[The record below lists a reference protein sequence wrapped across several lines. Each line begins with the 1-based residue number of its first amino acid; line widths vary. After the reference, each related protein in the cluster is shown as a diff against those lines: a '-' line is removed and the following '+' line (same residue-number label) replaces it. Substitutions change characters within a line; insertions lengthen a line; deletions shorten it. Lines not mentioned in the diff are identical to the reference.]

1 VPTALDNGQRSP
13 RTLDTPFVA
22 WLLAAALVAGCGGH
36 DSASAERPCIVSEEK
51 MATIWDLSE
60 MTAHPQSNG
69 LDCLY
74 AADEEAVVMLGVRT
88 PKQFEAERARFEDQG
103 ILLPPLEP
111 TDGFGGKATV
121 DPRYNSL
128 NVIAGDTVVSVQLLD
143 AEPSDPAEQLA
154 LEKRIAQAA
163 VDELG

>member
-1 VPTALDNGQRSP
+1 MAGRISASVLLVFTATMVS
-13 RTLDTPFVA
+13 A
-22 WLLAAALVAGCGGH
+22 CGG
-36 DSASAERPCIVSEEK
+36 SESTSSEPPCIVSEEK
-51 MATIWDLSE
+51 LASIWDAPE
-60 MTAHPQSNG
+60 MTAHPQDNG

-88 PKQFEAERARFEDQG
+88 PEQFEAERARFEDQG
-103 ILLPPLEP
+103 VLLPPLEP
-111 TDGFGGKATV
+111 TEGFGGKATV

-128 NVIAGDTVVSVQLLD
+128 NVTAGDTVVSVQLVG
-143 AEPSDPAEQLA
+143 AEPSDPDAQLA

>member
-1 VPTALDNGQRSP
+1 MAGRIAASVLLVLTATMLS
-13 RTLDTPFVA
+13 A
-22 WLLAAALVAGCGGH
+22 CGG
-36 DSASAERPCIVSEEK
+36 SGSSSSEPPCVVSEEEL
-51 MATIWDLSE
+51 ASIWGAPE

-74 AADEEAVVMLGVRT
+74 AADEEAVVLLGVRT
-88 PKQFEAERARFEDQG
+88 PEQFDADRARFEDQG
-103 ILLPPLEP
+103 VLLPQLEP

-128 NVIAGDTVVSVQLLD
+128 NVTAGDTVVSVQLVG

>member
-1 VPTALDNGQRSP
+1 MLVVLATALAG
-13 RTLDTPFVA
+13 
-22 WLLAAALVAGCGGH
+22 GCGGG
-36 DSASAERPCIVSEEK
+36 DSASSEFPCIVSQEEL
-51 MATIWDLSE
+51 ASIWDVSE

-88 PKQFEAERARFEDQG
+88 LEQFEAERARFEDTG
-103 ILLPPLEP
+103 VLLPPLEP
-111 TDGFGGKATV
+111 TDGFDGKATV

-128 NVIAGDTVVSVQLLD
+128 NVTAGDTVVSVQLVGT
-143 AEPSDPAEQLA
+143 EPSDPEEQLA

-163 VDELG
+163 IDELAR